1 VSACLTVFV
10 SMVHCRTPLGAWKHA
25 QRSYKR
31 GFAPRPPVC
40 YGDVILPP
48 PAPPVL
54 HGVEFS
60 GIRSRSSWNDLC
72 DKSEDLDMI
81 CPTLDLLETYCPAG
95 VVTSFVDAPIIA
107 KEFSRPTVLCLAE
120 LLASESVAAKDIS
133 RPTVLCLTELLATES
148 APVAETVAL
157 LDHEAISK
165 RLSELQELNERLENL
180 HKEFKTD
187 MAKDLAGIG
196 ERITAALFEKFS
208 FNNDQGNE
216 QDFKPPLEPHQLS
229 FADRRQMFSPK
240 VALDGAKSSQTLP
253 SPTTAEPSHCKG
265 NEDMLHKGAA
275 HRETSATDSDYF
287 VLVYSEQYKMK
298 RYCFK
303 RSQFNR
309 QEVLYSNQLS
319 MKRYIFKNS
328 EVCRNKM
335 HEQVLS
341 ELMNDECMNPTL
353 EEAVMLNW
361 LNPNARFPIAQNV
374 FARSSVDFSFSG
386 DSDGFSFLPN
396 ALSQNGKGPFA
407 SG

>member
-1 VSACLTVFV
+1 
-10 SMVHCRTPLGAWKHA
+10 M
-25 QRSYKR
+25 
-31 GFAPRPPVC
+31 
-40 YGDVILPP
+40 
-48 PAPPVL
+48 
-54 HGVEFS
+54 
-60 GIRSRSSWNDLC
+60 
-72 DKSEDLDMI
+72 
-81 CPTLDLLETYCPAG
+81 
-95 VVTSFVDAPIIA
+95 
-107 KEFSRPTVLCLAE
+107 LCLAE

-148 APVAETVAL
+148 APVAETGAL

-165 RLSELQELNERLENL
+165 RLSELKELNERLENL
-180 HKEFKTD
+180 HKKFKTD

-196 ERITAALFEKFS
+196 DRITAALFEKYCTVLIPSGGYRTELDRNLTDEKFS
-208 FNNDQGNE
+208 FNDDQGNE

-240 VALDGAKSSQTLP
+240 VALDGAISIQTLP
-253 SPTTAEPSHCKG
+253 SPTTAEPSHCKE

-275 HRETSATDSDYF
+275 HRETSAGGYRTELDRNLTDETSATDSDYF
-287 VLVYSEQYKMK
+287 VLVFSEQYLKYKMK

-319 MKRYIFKNS
+319 MKRYISKNS

-341 ELMNDECMNPTL
+341 ELMNDEYMNPTL

-361 LNPNARFPIAQNV
+361 LNPNARFPIAQNA

-396 ALSQNGKGPFA
+396 ALSQNGQGPFA

>member
-1 VSACLTVFV
+1 MSACLTVFV

-31 GFAPRPPVC
+31 GFAPRPPVF

-165 RLSELQELNERLENL
+165 RLSELEELNERLENL

-196 ERITAALFEKFS
+196 DRITAALFEKFS
-208 FNNDQGNE
+208 VNDDQGNE

-240 VALDGAKSSQTLP
+240 VALDGAISIQTLP
-253 SPTTAEPSHCKG
+253 SPTTAEPSHCKE

-287 VLVYSEQYKMK
+287 VLVFSEQYKMK

-361 LNPNARFPIAQNV
+361 LNPNARFPIAQNA